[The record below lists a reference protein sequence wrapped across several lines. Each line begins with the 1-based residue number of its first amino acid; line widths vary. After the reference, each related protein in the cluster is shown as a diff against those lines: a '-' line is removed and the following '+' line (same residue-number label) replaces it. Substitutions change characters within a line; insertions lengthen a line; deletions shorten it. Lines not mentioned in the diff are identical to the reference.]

1 MKKLMFISGAISF
14 AVVPLAVLC
23 KIVHVPGANLLFILG
38 IGLFSLV
45 FVPLYAKYRYD
56 RAK

>member
-1 MKKLMFISGAISF
+1 MFISGAISF

>member
-1 MKKLMFISGAISF
+1 MFIAGAISF
-14 AVVPLAVLC
+14 AVVPLGVLC
-23 KIVHVPGANLLFILG
+23 KILHFPGANWLFILG

-45 FVPLYAKYRYD
+45 FVPLYTKYRYD